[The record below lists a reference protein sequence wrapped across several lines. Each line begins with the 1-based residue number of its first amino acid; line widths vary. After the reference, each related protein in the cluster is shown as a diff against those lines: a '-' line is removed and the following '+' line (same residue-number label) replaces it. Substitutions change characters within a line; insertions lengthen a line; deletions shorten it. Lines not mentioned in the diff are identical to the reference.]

1 MLLLAGTQILSGYI
15 YDTVGIDIEGNLDL
29 RDSSGSGSNTVQTEL
44 SEGLIILGELTLTL
58 YYVDIYCGLIISSGR
73 EDLALLGRNGCIS
86 LDQSGSNTT
95 HGLDGQRQRSYIQ
108 KKDIAGTCITGKL
121 TTLDRS
127 TDCYALIRVQGLA
140 GLFTG

>member
-15 YDTVGIDIEGNLDL
+15 YNTVGIDIESNLDL

-86 LDQSGSNTT
+86 LNQSGSNTT
-95 HGLDGQRQRSYIQ
+95 HGLDRQRQRSYIQ
-108 KKDIAGTCITGKL
+108 
-121 TTLDRS
+121 
-127 TDCYALIRVQGLA
+127 
-140 GLFTG
+140 

>member
-15 YDTVGIDIEGNLDL
+15 YNTVGIDIEGNLDL

-108 KKDIAGTCITGKL
+108 
-121 TTLDRS
+121 
-127 TDCYALIRVQGLA
+127 
-140 GLFTG
+140 